1 MFLNGLGSLGVK
13 GMANNGADPL
23 MIVGLI
29 SFLAALIASL
39 TVQMFFM
46 AQRRKSR
53 RQLERIPQDVM
64 RKYVFRENYLI
75 SEVESPDW
83 YLTDPEDRSGAWRNL
98 AMGLE
103 HLHPDIRRKMDRL
116 ARHGEGF
123 LLVGRL
129 GQDEI
134 SLSGTF
140 EDGQVCITVSPMTQS
155 GQRSIVDHDSF
166 ERLQEET
173 KILRYAMEANPFPI
187 WRLDGEG
194 NITWANAAYFDL
206 LSKLRGE
213 TEVVLW
219 PIPDIFAAAMAE
231 AQSGAQKARISL
243 TPEQPPSGGTGPDGK
258 LWYEVQMHQSASTA
272 DHADAKGDTRETA
285 DFEGALY
292 IATPCN
298 RLVAAERSLRNF
310 VQTLSKTFA
319 HLPIGL
325 AVFDRKRELILFN
338 PALVDLSTLDPRWLS
353 ARPSLFEFLD
363 QLRDNRRMPEPR
375 DYRAWR
381 SSLIALEKGAENG
394 NYEEIWNLPDGQSF
408 RVIGRPHP
416 DGAVALIFENISAE
430 VSLTRKFRGD
440 IEIYQSA
447 LDHDEQAV
455 VIFNADG
462 ELEISNAAYAVLWE
476 DDPRERLTRDD
487 FGHALQTWE
496 AHCLPHPLFEDLRLT
511 FNGETG
517 AANSAMSDVIW
528 MKDGRRLDFIMTPL
542 QHGRVMLKF
551 RMGIGAGLNAGLST
565 GLSTG
570 LNQAKPL
577 HPEEMSGE
585 ARPNTPIAV
594 LMNYAASQS

>member
-1 MFLNGLGSLGVK
+1 MGGFGLCSLGVK
-13 GMANNGADPL
+13 GMASNGTDPL
-23 MIVGLI
+23 IIVGLV

-53 RQLERIPQDVM
+53 RQLERIPQDVQ

-83 YLTDPEDRSGAWRNL
+83 YLADTEDRSGAWRNL

-123 LLVGRL
+123 LLIGRL

-140 EDGQVCITVSPMTQS
+140 EDGQVCITVSPVTQR

-187 WRLDGEG
+187 WRLDGAG

-206 LSKLRGE
+206 FAKLQGE
-213 TEVVLW
+213 TEIVLW

-231 AQSGAQKARISL
+231 AKSGVHKSRISL

-258 LWYEVQMHQSASTA
+258 LWYEVQMHQSTSKV
-272 DHADAKGDTRETA
+272 DHAEPTGNTPGNATGDAGTST

-381 SSLIALEKGAENG
+381 SSLMALEKGAENG

-430 VSLTRKFRGD
+430 ISLTRKFRGD
-440 IEIYQSA
+440 IEIYQSV
-447 LDHDEQAV
+447 LDHDEQAIA
-455 VIFNADG
+455 IFNTDG
-462 ELEISNAAYAVLWE
+462 ELEVSNTAYAMLWE

-487 FGHALQTWE
+487 FGQALHIWE
-496 AHCLPHPLFEDLRLT
+496 GRCLPHPLFEELRLT
-511 FNGETG
+511 LNGEAG
-517 AANSAMSDVIW
+517 HGNSAMSDVIW
-528 MKDGRRLDFIMTPL
+528 MKDGRRLDLAMMPL
-542 QHGRVMLKF
+542 QHGRVMMKF
-551 RMGIGAGLNAGLST
+551 RASLS
-565 GLSTG
+565 
-570 LNQAKPL
+570 QAKPL
-577 HPEEMSGE
+577 HSHEMGDRGDIGGDG
-585 ARPNTPIAV
+585 RPSSPITV